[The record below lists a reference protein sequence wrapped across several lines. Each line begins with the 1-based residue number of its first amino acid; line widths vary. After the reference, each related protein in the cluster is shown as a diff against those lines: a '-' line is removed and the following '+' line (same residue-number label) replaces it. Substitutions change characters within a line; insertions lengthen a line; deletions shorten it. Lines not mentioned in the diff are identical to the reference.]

1 MKSEYIFFPIR
12 LFKSIY
18 HCFLKV
24 IAIVSAS
31 VLIPLIVFIIWL
43 AKRWHK
49 EHKERKLAVANA
61 HAVTQWTKKVII
73 ERRQNE
79 NTDEVS
85 APEIHIVKSRPSVNT
100 SSAGPSRLSSRSR
113 FGSQNTTL
121 TNITEYELPLDIC
134 WEFPREQIC
143 LEKVIGEGAFGKV
156 TIFFLFFFVTW
167 E

>member
-1 MKSEYIFFPIR
+1 M
-12 LFKSIY
+12 
-18 HCFLKV
+18 
-24 IAIVSAS
+24 
-31 VLIPLIVFIIWL
+31 IPLIAFIIWL

-100 SSAGPSRLSSRSR
+100 SVSGGGPSRLSSRSR

-156 TIFFLFFFVTW
+156 NPNFFFRSSYYLNSNIRYTYLLLTKNNIK
-167 E
+167 EKNEFIL